1 MRIHNASFEE
11 AGAQVLGISCDSR
24 PTQVAF
30 SSSLGS
36 IPYPLLA
43 DYWPHGAVTQSF
55 GILNENLG
63 APLRAVIIIDKEG
76 IIRFKQTYS
85 AAGDVDPPSILAEVE
100 KLK

>member
-11 AGAQVLGISCDSR
+11 KGAQVLGISCDSR

-43 DYWPHGAVTQSF
+43 DFWPHGAVCKSY
-55 GILNENLG
+55 GILNEQLG
-63 APLRAVIIIDKEG
+63 APMRAIIVIDKEG
-76 IIRFKQTYS
+76 IIRFKQTYT
-85 AAGDVDPPSILAEVE
+85 AAGDVDPQGILEEVE
-100 KLK
+100 KLS

>member
-1 MRIHNASFEE
+1 MRIHNATFEE
-11 AGAQVLGISCDSR
+11 NDAQVLGISCDSR

-43 DYWPHGAVTQSF
+43 DFWPHGEVAKSL

-63 APLRAVIIIDKEG
+63 ASLRAVIIIDKEG
-76 IIRFKQTYS
+76 IIRFKQTYT
-85 AAGDVDPPSILAEVE
+85 AVGDVDPRDILAEVQ
-100 KLK
+100 KLP

>member
-30 SSSLGS
+30 ASSLGS

-43 DYWPHGAVTQSF
+43 DYWPHGGVCQSL
-55 GILNENLG
+55 GILNEQLG
-63 APLRAVIIIDKEG
+63 APFRAIVIIDKEG
-76 IIRFKQTYS
+76 VIRFKQTYT
-85 AAGDVDPPSILAEVE
+85 AAGDVNPQAILAEVE
-100 KLK
+100 KLP

>member
-11 AGAQVLGISCDSR
+11 KDAQVLGISCDSR

-43 DYWPHGAVTQSF
+43 DYWPHGGVAQAY

-63 APLRAVIIIDKEG
+63 APFRAIIIIDKEG
-76 IIRFKQTYS
+76 VIRFKQTY
-85 AAGDVDPPSILAEVE
+85 AAVGDVDPRNILAEVE
-100 KLK
+100 KLQ

>member
-43 DYWPHGAVTQSF
+43 DYWPHGAVCDSL
-55 GILNENLG
+55 GILNEQLG
-63 APLRAVIIIDKEG
+63 APFRAIIIIDKEG
-76 IIRFKQTYS
+76 VIRFKETYT
-85 AAGDVDPPSILAEVE
+85 AVGDVDPQAILAEVE
-100 KLK
+100 KLQ

>member
-43 DYWPHGAVTQSF
+43 DFWPHGAVCESF
-55 GILNENLG
+55 GLLDEERG
-63 APLRAVIIIDKEG
+63 AR
-76 IIRFKQTYS
+76 RWRT
-85 AAGDVDPPSILAEVE
+85 
-100 KLK
+100 

>member
-11 AGAQVLGISCDSR
+11 NNAQVLGISCDSR

-43 DYWPHGAVTQSF
+43 DYWPHGAVCDSF
-55 GILNENLG
+55 GIFNENLG
-63 APLRAVIIIDKEG
+63 APIRSVIIIDKEG
-76 IIRFKQTYS
+76 IIRFKQAYA
-85 AAGDVDPPSILAEVE
+85 AAGDVDPRDILAEVQ
-100 KLK
+100 KLS

>member
-30 SSSLGS
+30 ASSLGS

-43 DYWPHGAVTQSF
+43 DYWPHGAVCESL

-63 APLRAVIIIDKEG
+63 APIRTVIIIDKEG
-76 IIRFKQTYS
+76 IIRFKQTYG
-85 AAGDVDPPSILAEVE
+85 AAGDVDPRDILAEVQ
-100 KLK
+100 KLS

>member
-43 DYWPHGAVTQSF
+43 DFWPHGAVCESF
-55 GILNENLG
+55 GLLDEERG
-63 APLRAVIIIDKEG
+63 APTRAVIIIDKEG
-76 IIRFKQTYS
+76 VIRFKQTYA
-85 AAGDVDPPSILAEVE
+85 AAGDVDPRDILAEVE
-100 KLK
+100 KLG

>member
-30 SSSLGS
+30 ASSLGS

-43 DYWPHGAVTQSF
+43 DYWPHGAVCQSL
-55 GILNENLG
+55 GILNEQLG
-63 APLRAVIIIDKEG
+63 APIRAIVIIDKEG
-76 IIRFKQTYS
+76 VIRFKQTYT
-85 AAGDVDPPSILAEVE
+85 AAGDVDPRNILAEVE
-100 KLK
+100 KLQ

>member
-36 IPYPLLA
+36 IPYPILA
-43 DYWPHGAVTQSF
+43 DYWPHGKVCSDF
-55 GILNENLG
+55 GILNETLG
-63 APLRAVIIIDKEG
+63 APFRAVIIVDKDG
-76 IIRFKQTYS
+76 VIRFKQTYG
-85 AAGDVDPPSILAEVE
+85 AATDVDPQGILAEIQ
-100 KLK
+100 KLS